1 MAWESPKVVDQREKS
16 WKEEPERRAGLRPAS
31 AKQSII
37 RGDMN
42 DSKQPQPM
50 PTGPERE
57 LQLYAQGLAGG
68 KPSVPVPLDL
78 LEAKAK
84 EILPPRSYDY
94 VAGGAGGEDTMR
106 ANRDAFYSWQIVPR
120 MLRDV
125 AKRDLSV
132 EVLGTRLP
140 APILL
145 GPVGVQQIVHD
156 EADVASA
163 RAAASLR
170 LPFVLSTMSSRTI
183 EEVAQSAAKVA
194 ESPRWFQL
202 YWGKNPELTAS
213 MLQRAERAGY
223 SALVVTLDTHS
234 LGWRERDLQHGY
246 LPFMLGQGLA
256 NYFSDPVFRGMLAQ
270 TPEENPTAAIQLWG
284 SLFSNPALTWKDI
297 GFLRQHTRVPII
309 LKGILH
315 ANDAALAVN
324 AGVEAII
331 VSNHGG
337 RQVDG
342 GIGALDTLPS
352 VVREVNGRV
361 PVLFDSGVRR
371 GADVFKALALGARAV
386 LLGRLYLLGLAV
398 AGEQG
403 VRDVLL
409 NLIADFDL
417 TMALSGYTSCR
428 ELDSSA
434 LCKGNSAESRD
445 PGQF

>member
-1 MAWESPKVVDQREKS
+1 
-16 WKEEPERRAGLRPAS
+16 
-31 AKQSII
+31 
-37 RGDMN
+37 MN
-42 DSKQPQPM
+42 DSKKPQAIPA
-50 PTGPERE
+50 GPERE

-68 KPSVPVPLDL
+68 KPSVPVPVDL
-78 LEAKAK
+78 LEQKAK
-84 EILPPRSYDY
+84 EVLAPRAYDY

-106 ANRDAFYSWQIVPR
+106 ANREAFYCWRIVPR

-132 EVLGTRLP
+132 EVLSARLP
-140 APILL
+140 APVLL
-145 GPVGVQQIVHD
+145 GPVGVQEIVHGD
-156 EADVASA
+156 ADVASA
-163 RAAASLR
+163 RAAASLA
-170 LPFVLSTMSSRTI
+170 LPFVLSTMSSRSI
-183 EEVAQSAAKVA
+183 EEVAHSVHKVA
-194 ESPRWFQL
+194 ESTRWFQL

-234 LGWRERDLQHGY
+234 LGWRERDLHHGY

-256 NYFSDPVFRGMLAQ
+256 NYFSDPVFRGLLAQ
-270 TPEENPTAAIQLWG
+270 PPEQNPMAAIQLWG

-315 ANDAALAVN
+315 ENDAAQALD
-324 AGVEAII
+324 AGVDAII

-342 GIGALDTLPS
+342 GIGALDALPG

-361 PVLFDSGVRR
+361 PVLFDSGIRR

-386 LLGRLYLLGLAV
+386 LLGRLCMWGLAV
-398 AGEQG
+398 AGEEG

-409 NLIADFDL
+409 NLVADLDL

-434 LCKGNSAESRD
+434 LCPA
-445 PGQF
+445 P

>member
-1 MAWESPKVVDQREKS
+1 
-16 WKEEPERRAGLRPAS
+16 
-31 AKQSII
+31 
-37 RGDMN
+37 MN
-42 DSKQPQPM
+42 DSRKPQAM

-57 LQLYAQGLAGG
+57 LQLYAQGLVGG

-84 EILPPRSYDY
+84 EILPPCAYDY

-106 ANRDAFYSWQIVPR
+106 ANREAFYRWRIVPR

-132 EVLGTRLP
+132 ELRGTELP
-140 APILL
+140 APIPL

-156 EADVASA
+156 DSDVASA
-163 RAAASLR
+163 RAAASLG
-170 LPFVLSTMSSRTI
+170 LPFVLSTMSSRPI
-183 EEVAQSAAKVA
+183 EWVAQAADKVA

-202 YWGKNPELTAS
+202 YWGRNPELTAS
-213 MLQRAERAGY
+213 MLLRAERAGY

-234 LGWRERDLQHGY
+234 LGWRERDLNHGY

-256 NYFSDPVFRGMLAQ
+256 NYFSDPVFRGLLAQ
-270 TPEENPTAAIQLWG
+270 TPEENPMAAIQLWG
-284 SLFSNPALTWKDI
+284 TLFSNPALTWKDI
-297 GFLRQHTRVPII
+297 GFLRQHTGVPII
-309 LKGILH
+309 LKGILY
-315 ANDAALAVN
+315 AYDAAQALEAAVD
-324 AGVEAII
+324 AIFL
-331 VSNHGG
+331 SNNGG

-342 GIGALDTLPS
+342 GIGALDALPD
-352 VVREVNGRV
+352 VVHEVNGRL
-361 PVLFDSGVRR
+361 PVLFDSGIRR

-386 LLGRLYLLGLAV
+386 LLGRLYMWGLAG

-409 NLIADFDL
+409 NLFADFDL
-417 TMALSGYTSCR
+417 TMALCGYSSCR

-434 LCKGNSAESRD
+434 LCRDNSGESSDDGAVRC
-445 PGQF
+445 

>member
-1 MAWESPKVVDQREKS
+1 MS
-16 WKEEPERRAGLRPAS
+16 
-31 AKQSII
+31 
-37 RGDMN
+37 
-42 DSKQPQPM
+42 DSKEPQAM
-50 PTGPERE
+50 PTGAERE
-57 LQLYAQGLAGG
+57 LQIYTLGLRRG
-68 KPSVPVPLDL
+68 KPSVPVPLHL
-78 LEAKAK
+78 LEQKAK
-84 EILPPRSYDY
+84 EILAPQAYDY

-106 ANRDAFYSWQIVPR
+106 ANREAFYRWRIVPR

-125 AKRDLSV
+125 SKRDLSV

-145 GPVGVQQIVHD
+145 GPVGVQEIIRSD
-156 EADVASA
+156 ADVASA
-163 RAAASLR
+163 RAAASLG
-170 LPFVLSTMSSRTI
+170 LPFVMSTMSSRSM
-183 EEVAQSAAKVA
+183 EEVAQRAAKVA

-213 MLQRAERAGY
+213 MLQRAEHAGY
-223 SALVVTLDTHS
+223 SALVVTLDTNI

-256 NYFSDPVFRGMLAQ
+256 NYFSDPVFRGLLAQ
-270 TPEENPTAAIQLWG
+270 SPEQNPTAAIQLWG
-284 SLFSNPALTWKDI
+284 SLFSNTTLTWKDI

-315 ANDAALAVN
+315 SNDAALALN
-324 AGVEAII
+324 AGGDALI

-342 GIGALDTLPS
+342 AIGALDALPG

-361 PVLFDSGVRR
+361 PVLFDSGIRR
-371 GADVFKALALGARAV
+371 GADVFKALALGAGAV
-386 LLGRLYLLGLAV
+386 LLGRLYLWGLAV
-398 AGEQG
+398 AGEEG

-409 NLIADFDL
+409 NLAADLDL
-417 TMALSGYTSCR
+417 TMALSGYTCCR

-434 LCKGNSAESRD
+434 LCRSDSAEPMRQ
-445 PGQF
+445 PRL